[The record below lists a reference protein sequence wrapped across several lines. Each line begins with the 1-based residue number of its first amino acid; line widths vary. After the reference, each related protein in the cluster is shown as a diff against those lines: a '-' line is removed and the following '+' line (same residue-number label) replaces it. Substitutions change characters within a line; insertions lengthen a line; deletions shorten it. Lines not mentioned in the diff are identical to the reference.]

1 MLRRG
6 GDLTICTYGTL
17 VNQVLDAAELLH
29 AGKIEAEVIKL
40 TCVKPLEDSYL
51 QSALSTGRL
60 LVVEET
66 CTHGGIFDQLAAD
79 PRLTYVRKQGLDLGP
94 GFVTHGS
101 VEQLYDHVGLS
112 GVRIA
117 EAARNLVRNEDD

>member
-1 MLRRG
+1 MEQALVRG
-6 GDLTICTYGTL
+6 MKSILPVLFYSNLYAHFSCTICRSKNVL
-17 VNQVLDAAELLH
+17 VD
-29 AGKIEAEVIKL
+29 
-40 TCVKPLEDSYL
+40 
-51 QSALSTGRL
+51 
-60 LVVEET
+60 
-66 CTHGGIFDQLAAD
+66 
-79 PRLTYVRKQGLDLGP
+79 RKQGLDLGP